1 MAEEAAKGPGRKS
14 VLKHV
19 DTVGAL
25 PSLECGRGRGTAAKK
40 LSHPGPGPVSTN
52 PKINIEASPR
62 RGFTST
68 FLPCIAGADSGGGV
82 RGKKKVSKEATS
94 VSAAQG
100 YDR

>member
-68 FLPCIAGADSGGGV
+68 FLPCIAGADSG
-82 RGKKKVSKEATS
+82 KKKVSKEAAS